1 MPFGLLH
8 TILACNSLLP
18 YTIATLGTNSTGLLH
33 QCNDDEWKWH
43 SEFWQSIDIHGI
55 DIIFSSGCT
64 DATCGG
70 NTASRFS
77 MPLTSLGEKKYYLGI
92 FFKVQNIPKMS
103 WRGQC
108 KKFAGQL
115 VQSRAVL
122 QVPWDAPCQVSSC
135 DGLYSIFVINPA
147 FLYSFRSIREGCF
160 EIKPKHL
167 CVAWLIIF

>member
-55 DIIFSSGCT
+55 HIIFSPGCT

-92 FFKVQNIPKMS
+92 FFKVQNIPKNVQKGSISTFRRPTGTKQSSIAGSMGCTLP
-103 WRGQC
+103 GQFLWWIVFNLC
-108 KKFAGQL
+108 N
-115 VQSRAVL
+115 QS
-122 QVPWDAPCQVSSC
+122 C
-135 DGLYSIFVINPA
+135 NPVFILLLRFNTGGVFWKQA
-147 FLYSFRSIREGCF
+147 
-160 EIKPKHL
+160 
-167 CVAWLIIF
+167 